1 MAPLWLD
8 DRSREKLFHGRDFSV
23 LAQKRKMTNKVAM
36 VQNISKNGQSTVAI
50 NNHRLRAQP
59 NDDQIFPQMLS
70 GLLSSY
76 AFSKLIANV
85 NGKDMN
91 MRYTNEQRIK
101 LRIDSSIR

>member
-1 MAPLWLD
+1 MALLWLD

-23 LAQKRKMTNKVAM
+23 LAQKRKMINKVAM
-36 VQNISKNGQSTVAI
+36 VQNISKIGQSTVAI

-70 GLLSSY
+70 GLPSY

-85 NGKDMN
+85 NGKNMD